1 MKVNYCN
8 KNQIS
13 EIILCSR
20 NKRSF
25 VMCSFGQICYHKLS
39 EETFVDVFIEAS
51 DVYKTESAAFKMS
64 CCALIFL
71 NLATNTAILKKKTKL
86 KLNSSNLGLKETWKK
101 GRRQMWHDSWMQTI
115 MWYSESQ
122 QAVNFN
128 ISLKD
133 ESFYESLTLFD
144 LEEDILNEE
153 V

>member
-1 MKVNYCN
+1 MFIWSNLLSQTIRRDFCGRVYWGFGCLQDWVSCFQNVL
-8 KNQIS
+8 
-13 EIILCSR
+13 LCTDFPKS
-20 NKRSF
+20 
-25 VMCSFGQICYHKLS
+25 CHKYS
-39 EETFVDVFIEAS
+39 N
-51 DVYKTESAAFKMS
+51 TE
-64 CCALIFL
+64 
-71 NLATNTAILKKKTKL
+71 KKTKL

-144 LEEDILNEE
+144 LEEDVRGLKYSDINAYISFTIYCLCTQRQ
-153 V
+153 

>member
-1 MKVNYCN
+1 MKVNYYN

-64 CCALIFL
+64 CCALIFHW
-71 NLATNTAILKKKTKL
+71 
-86 KLNSSNLGLKETWKK
+86 LKETWKK

-144 LEEDILNEE
+144 LEEDVRGLKYSDINAYISFTIYCLCTQRQ
-153 V
+153 

>member
-1 MKVNYCN
+1 
-8 KNQIS
+8 
-13 EIILCSR
+13 
-20 NKRSF
+20 
-25 VMCSFGQICYHKLS
+25 MCSFGQICYHKLS

-51 DVYKTESAAFKMS
+51 DVYKTESGAFKMS
-64 CCALIFL
+64 CCVLILL
-71 NLATNTAILKKKTKL
+71 NPASGICHKYSNTEKKTKL

-115 MWYSESQ
+115 LWYSESQ

-144 LEEDILNEE
+144 LEEDVRGLKYSDIYNAYISFTIYCLYTQRQ
-153 V
+153 